1 MEDLARI
8 KETFIIIKKN
18 LNPKKFFICNLLF
31 ESIKDD
37 ESFAEE
43 CFNYLLANK
52 PSENNKYSEY
62 TKSEFW
68 RGDFVWWYGNTIKD
82 KPKIIKIK
90 KKYLT
95 DLINSI

>member
-1 MEDLARI
+1 MEDLIRI
-8 KETFIIIKKN
+8 KETFIIIKKK
-18 LNPKKFFICNLLF
+18 LSIKKFFICNVLF
-31 ESIKDD
+31 ETLENDN
-37 ESFAEE
+37 SFAEE
-43 CFNYLLANK
+43 CFNYLLKNK

-68 RGDFVWWYGNTIKD
+68 RGDFVWWYGDTIKD

-90 KKYLT
+90 KQYLT